1 MMIALLFWDNCCFGF
16 SLQSLGCDS
25 VALFCSQVQDLLQQM
40 SINDLKAEMGME
52 GSPSP
57 VAASKPNAD
66 GVKQEEGSA

>member
-1 MMIALLFWDNCCFGF
+1 MWRFHIFLTSCALDDMGTRIN
-16 SLQSLGCDS
+16 
-25 VALFCSQVQDLLQQM
+25 DLEQ

-57 VAASKPNAD
+57 VALSKPNAD

>member
-1 MMIALLFWDNCCFGF
+1 MGTRIN
-16 SLQSLGCDS
+16 
-25 VALFCSQVQDLLQQM
+25 DLEQ

-57 VAASKPNAD
+57 VALSKPNAD